1 MTEAMTVPLA
11 DDASRRRISK
21 DLDSTF
27 LVEAGAGS
35 GKTRSLVDR
44 MIALIAAG
52 RATIQTMAAVTFT
65 RKAAAQ
71 LRERFQLAIER
82 SLRDA
87 PGEGERAWDSEE
99 RERLR
104 AALRDLE
111 QGFVGT
117 IHSFC
122 ARLIRERPVECG
134 VDPEFEELEE
144 IDDAVFREACWH
156 DHLAD
161 VRVRSDDLLRRLDEV
176 GLGPADLRD
185 AFDVLAMYPEVTDPE
200 PGREE
205 PPDYKAARTEL
216 ERFLD
221 WAGKA
226 MPSEPPPSGW
236 DDLQFLMRRLFG
248 RRDRLGFK
256 DPRLLME
263 SLELLERTPK
273 PTQKCW
279 GGKDKALGFCEKYA
293 EFQARVV
300 VPALTAWREH
310 RHALALRFLTPAVAF
325 YDARRRERAKLNFGD
340 QLLLAAR
347 LLREN
352 PEVRTYFQA
361 KIRRILV
368 DEFQDTDPIQAE
380 ILFYLTGSNVNERDW
395 TRLCPVAGSLFL
407 VGDPKQSIYRFRRAD
422 IDTYNLVKRLI
433 VAGGGEVLPLVANFR
448 SLDRIG
454 GYVNG
459 VFGPKPDGNA
469 IFPAAATETQAGFAA
484 LAIRRAALPGAANG
498 VFKNPVPKV
507 RGNYERPMA
516 QADAASIAEFIVRAV
531 AGGLS
536 VQEKGPGG
544 RESPRPARAGD
555 FLVLF
560 RYKKNM
566 DIYARALEER
576 GIPYEITGSDAF
588 SESPD
593 IAAIVTLLMALV
605 DPANPVLTVAAL
617 RGIFFGVS
625 DQDLLDHRAAGG
637 SLEFAGLKP
646 PIGPASEPV
655 RRALVAL
662 REWWSFART
671 VPPSVVLER
680 ILEASGLLGY
690 LVSSEMGSSRA
701 GDVLKLVEIVRSLEA
716 EGTTSFAAVTDF
728 IADPARLRDV
738 EEISLR
744 PGRRDAV
751 RLMNLHKAKGL
762 EAPVVILAHPAG
774 MKEHEPDKHI
784 FRSGASTPRGY
795 FLFKCLKEGEFK
807 ARLVSQPVGWADVAG
822 RAAEYLEA
830 EEHRLMYVAAT
841 RAMDMLV
848 ISSYADD
855 LGPKKSWRILDDA
868 LTGEPELPL
877 PAPSL
882 TASAPSVGTA
892 VSARDI
898 AEMRRTIR
906 ERIGRASR
914 ARYRLETVT
923 SLARSGQPAVDR
935 EIEGRGREWGTA
947 VHSLL
952 HALGRAWAQEP
963 PAAGAPPVSGEELRR
978 MAGNALAAVGL
989 GREDE
994 GALAS
999 LAEAILRSE
1008 FWSRALA
1015 AARKHFEVP
1024 FSIRV
1029 GPEDPDYAGLA
1040 SAAPFVALGGAKPVA
1055 VAEKAPIFLAGAI
1068 DLAFFEGDGW
1078 IIADYKSDRVPEGGL
1093 DALVAHYRPQVDLYT
1108 RFWERI
1114 TGEKV
1119 KETGLYFTAVDR
1131 WVSIKPRGPA
1141 RRRKKISG

>member
-1 MTEAMTVPLA
+1 MTKATQAPPT
-11 DDASRRRISK
+11 DQASRSRISG
-21 DLDSTF
+21 DLDRTF

-35 GKTRSLVDR
+35 GKTKSLVDR
-44 MIALIAAG
+44 MVALLAEG

-65 RKAAAQ
+65 RKAAAH
-71 LRERFQLAIER
+71 LRERFQVAVEQ
-82 SLRDA
+82 SLREG
-87 PGEGERAWDSEE
+87 PGEGERAWDAAAKD
-99 RERLR
+99 RLR

-122 ARLIRERPVECG
+122 ARLLRERPVECG

-144 IDDAVFREACWH
+144 IDDAVFREACWQ

-161 VRVRSDDLLRRLDEV
+161 ARVRSDDLLRGLDEV

-185 AFDVLAMYPEVTDPE
+185 AFDVLAMYPEVEAPE
-200 PGREE
+200 PGRED
-205 PPDYKAARTEL
+205 PPDYETARTGL

-221 WAGKA
+221 WAGTV
-226 MPSEPPPSGW
+226 MPSEKPPSGW
-236 DDLQFLMRRLFG
+236 DDLQFLIRRLFG
-248 RRDRLGFK
+248 RRERLGFK

-263 SLELLERTPK
+263 SLELLERTPGVI
-273 PTQKCW
+273 QKCW
-279 GGKDKALGFCEKYA
+279 GGKDRALGFRDAYA
-293 EFQARVV
+293 DFQARVV
-300 VPALTAWREH
+300 APALTAWREH
-310 RHALALRFLTPAVAF
+310 RHARALRFLAPAVAF
-325 YDARRRERAKLNFGD
+325 YNSRRRERAKLNFGD

-361 KIRRILV
+361 KVRRILV
-368 DEFQDTDPIQAE
+368 DEFQDTDPVQAE
-380 ILFYLTGSNVNERDW
+380 ILFYLTGADVRERDW
-395 TRLCPVAGSLFL
+395 TRLRPVPGALFL

-448 SLDRIG
+448 SLEGIG
-454 GYVNG
+454 RFVDG
-459 VFGPKPDGNA
+459 VFGPNA
-469 IFPAAATETQAGFAA
+469 NGPGVFPAAATETQAGFAP
-484 LAIRRAALPGAANG
+484 LVTHRPVSPAAGNG
-498 VFKNPVPKV
+498 VFKSIIQKVP
-507 RGNYERPMA
+507 GNYEKPMA
-516 QADAASIAEFIVRAV
+516 RADAAAVAEFIARAV

-536 VQEKGPGG
+536 IAEKGRDG
-544 RESPRPARAGD
+544 RERPRPARTGD

-566 DIYARALEER
+566 DIYARSLEER
-576 GIPYEITGSDAF
+576 GLPYEISGSDAF

-593 IAAIVTLLMALV
+593 IGAIVTLLLALR

-617 RGIFFGVS
+617 RGVFFGVS
-625 DQDLLDHRAAGG
+625 DQDLVDHRAAGG
-637 SLEFAGLKP
+637 SLEFAGPNP
-646 PIGPASEPV
+646 PAGPAAEPV
-655 RRALVAL
+655 RRALVTL
-662 REWWSFART
+662 REWWGWTRA

-680 ILEASGLLGY
+680 VLEASGLLGY

-701 GDVLKLVEIVRSLEA
+701 GGVLKLLEIVRGLEA
-716 EGTTSFAAVTDF
+716 EGTTSFAGVADF

-738 EEISLR
+738 EEMSLR

-774 MKEHEPDKHI
+774 MREHEPDKHI
-784 FRSGASTPRGY
+784 FRSGAATPRGY
-795 FLFKCLKEGEFK
+795 FLFKCRKEGDFR

-822 RAAEYLEA
+822 RATEYLEA

-841 RAMDMLV
+841 RAKDMLV
-848 ISSYADD
+848 ISSYAVDQ
-855 LGPKKSWRILDDA
+855 GPKKAWRVLDDA
-868 LTGEPELPL
+868 LAAGPELTL
-877 PAPSL
+877 PAEVR
-882 TASAPSVGTA
+882 TAPAPPVKAA

-898 AEMRRTIR
+898 AAMRRTIR
-906 ERIGRASR
+906 ERAGRASR

-923 SLARSGQPAVDR
+923 SLARSGEASADR

-952 HALGRAWAQEP
+952 LALGRARAQEP
-963 PAAGAPPVSGEELRR
+963 AGADARPVSGDELRR

-989 GREDE
+989 DRADE
-994 GALAS
+994 GALTS
-999 LAEAILRSE
+999 LAEAILRSG
-1008 FWSRALA
+1008 FWSRAMA
-1015 AARKHFEVP
+1015 APRKHFEVP
-1024 FSIRV
+1024 FTIRV
-1029 GPEDPDYAGLA
+1029 GPEDRDYAGLA
-1040 SAAPFVALGGAKPVA
+1040 GAAPFVARGGARPVA

-1068 DLAFFEGDGW
+1068 DLAFFEGGGW
-1078 IIADYKSDRVPEGGL
+1078 VIADYKSDRVPESGL
-1093 DALVAHYRPQVDLYT
+1093 GALVAHYRPQVELYT

-1119 KETGLYFTAVDR
+1119 KETGLYFTSVDT
-1131 WVSIKPRGPA
+1131 WVSVGRING
-1141 RRRKKISG
+1141 

>member
-1 MTEAMTVPLA
+1 MTEATKAPLA
-11 DDASRRRISK
+11 DQAARSRISR
-21 DLDSTF
+21 DLDRTF

-35 GKTRSLVDR
+35 GKTKSLVDR
-44 MIALIAAG
+44 MIALIAEG

-71 LRERFQLAIER
+71 LRERFQVAIEQ
-82 SLRDA
+82 SLRGEA
-87 PGEGERAWDSEE
+87 GEGERAWDVEA

-122 ARLIRERPVECG
+122 ARLLRERPVECG
-134 VDPEFEELEE
+134 VDPEFEEIEE
-144 IDDAVFREACWH
+144 IDDAVFREACWQ

-161 VRVRSDDLLRRLDEV
+161 VRVSSDELLTGLDEV

-205 PPDYKAARTEL
+205 PPDYGAVRTEL

-221 WAGKA
+221 RAEA
-226 MPSEPPPSGW
+226 ALPAERPPSGW
-236 DDLQFLMRRLFG
+236 DKLQFLMRRLFG
-248 RRDRLGFK
+248 RREKLGFK

-263 SLELLERTPK
+263 SLELLERTPGV
-273 PTQKCW
+273 TQKCW
-279 GGKDKALGFCEKYA
+279 GGKEKALDFCGTYA
-293 EFQARVV
+293 DFQARVV

-310 RHALALRFLTPAVAF
+310 RHARALRFLAPAVAF

-352 PEVRTYFQA
+352 PEVRAYFQA

-380 ILFYLTGSNVNERDW
+380 ILFYLAGADVHEQDW
-395 TRLCPVAGSLFL
+395 TRLRPVPGSLFL

-433 VAGGGEVLPLVANFR
+433 VSGGGEVLPLVANFR
-448 SLDRIG
+448 SLDGIG
-454 GYVNG
+454 RFVNG
-459 VFGPKPDGNA
+459 VFEPKPGGRA
-469 IFPAAATETQAGFAA
+469 VFPVPATDIQAGFAP
-484 LAIRRAALPGAANG
+484 LVTRRRACGAAETG

-507 RGNYERPMA
+507 PGDHDKPMA
-516 QADAASIAEFIVRAV
+516 QADAASIAEFIDRAI

-536 VQEKGPGG
+536 VAGKGEDR
-544 RESPRPARAGD
+544 RERLRPALAGD

-566 DIYARALEER
+566 DIYARSLEER
-576 GIPYEITGSDAF
+576 GIPYEISGSDGF

-593 IAAIVTLLMALV
+593 IAAIVTLLQALK
-605 DPANPVLTVAAL
+605 DPANPVLAVAAL

-637 SLEFAGLKP
+637 ALEFAGLAP
-646 PIGPASEPV
+646 PAGPAAEPV
-655 RRALVAL
+655 RRALVTL
-662 REWWSFART
+662 REWWGWTRT

-680 ILEASGLLGY
+680 VLEASGLLGY

-701 GDVLKLVEIVRSLEA
+701 GDVLKLVEIVRSLET
-716 EGTTSFAAVTDF
+716 EGTTSFATVTDF

-784 FRSGASTPRGY
+784 FRTGASTPRGY
-795 FLFKCLKEGEFK
+795 FLFKCRREGEYK
-807 ARLVSQPVGWADVAG
+807 ARLISQPVGWDNVAG
-822 RAAEYLEA
+822 LAAEYLEA

-841 RAMDMLV
+841 RARDALV
-848 ISSYADD
+848 ISSYAVDQ
-855 LGPKKSWRILDDA
+855 GAKKAWRILDDA
-868 LTGEPELPL
+868 LAGVPELSL
-877 PAPSL
+877 PAPARPAPV
-882 TASAPSVGTA
+882 ASERAA

-898 AEMRRTIR
+898 QAMRRTIR
-906 ERIGRASR
+906 ERTGQASR

-923 SLARSGQPAVDR
+923 SLARSGQPSVDR

-952 HALGRAWAQEP
+952 HTLGRAWAQMP
-963 PAAGAPPVSGEELRR
+963 AGAAAKPVSDDELRR

-989 GREDE
+989 DREDE
-994 GALAS
+994 GALTS
-999 LAEAILRSE
+999 LAGAIVRSE
-1008 FWSRALA
+1008 FWSRAMA
-1015 AARKHFEVP
+1015 ASRKHFEVP

-1029 GPEDPDYAGLA
+1029 GPEDRDYAGLA
-1040 SAAPFVALGGAKPVA
+1040 GAAPFVALGGAKPVA

-1068 DLAFFEGDGW
+1068 DLAFFEGGGW
-1078 IIADYKSDRVPEGGL
+1078 VIADYKSDRVPEGGL
-1093 DALVAHYRPQVDLYT
+1093 EALVAHYRPQVELYT

-1119 KETGLYFTAVDR
+1119 NETGLYFTAVDT
-1131 WVSIKPRGPA
+1131 WVSV
-1141 RRRKKISG
+1141 RRISG

>member
-1 MTEAMTVPLA
+1 E
-11 DDASRRRISK
+11 
-21 DLDSTF
+21 
-27 LVEAGAGS
+27 E
-35 GKTRSLVDR
+35 
-44 MIALIAAG
+44 
-52 RATIQTMAAVTFT
+52 
-65 RKAAAQ
+65 
-71 LRERFQLAIER
+71 
-82 SLRDA
+82 
-87 PGEGERAWDSEE
+87 ERAWDAEAKD
-99 RERLR
+99 RLR

-122 ARLIRERPVECG
+122 ARLLRERPVECG
-134 VDPEFEELEE
+134 LDPEFEELEE
-144 IDDAVFREACWH
+144 IDDAVFREACWQ

-161 VRVRSDDLLRRLDEV
+161 VRVRSDDLLRGLDEV

-185 AFDVLAMYPEVTDPE
+185 AFDVLAMYPEVREPE

-205 PPDYKAARTEL
+205 PPDYGTARAEL

-221 WAGKA
+221 GAATA
-226 MPSEPPPSGW
+226 MPSERPPSGW

-248 RRDRLGFK
+248 RRERLGFK

-263 SLELLERTPK
+263 SLELLERTPGV
-273 PTQKCW
+273 TQKCW
-279 GGKDKALGFCEKYA
+279 GGKDRALGFCETYA
-293 EFQARVV
+293 DFQARAV

-310 RHALALRFLTPAVAF
+310 RHARALRFLAPAVAF

-352 PEVRTYFQA
+352 PEVRAYFQA
-361 KIRRILV
+361 KVRRILV

-380 ILFYLTGSNVNERDW
+380 ILFYLTGADLHERDW
-395 TRLCPVAGSLFL
+395 TRLRPVPGSLFL

-433 VAGGGEVLPLVANFR
+433 VSGGGEVLPLLANFR
-448 SLDRIG
+448 SVDDIG
-454 GYVNG
+454 RFVNG
-459 VFGPKPDGNA
+459 VFGPGPDGRA
-469 IFPAAATETQAGFAA
+469 VFPAAATDTQAGFAP
-484 LAIRRAALPGAANG
+484 LLTRRASPAAGNG
-498 VFKNPVPKV
+498 VFRNTIPKV
-507 RGNYERPMA
+507 PGNYEKPMA
-516 QADAASIAEFIVRAV
+516 RADAASIAEFIARGV

-536 VQEKGPGG
+536 VAEKGRGG
-544 RESPRPARAGD
+544 RERLRPAQAGD

-566 DIYARALEER
+566 DIYARSLEER
-576 GIPYEITGSDAF
+576 GIPYEISGSDAF

-593 IAAIVTLLMALV
+593 IAAIVTLLLALK

-625 DQDLLDHRAAGG
+625 DQALLDHRAAGG
-637 SLEFAGLKP
+637 SFEFAGLKP
-646 PIGPASEPV
+646 PTGPASEPV
-655 RRALVAL
+655 RRALVTL
-662 REWWSFART
+662 REWWGWTRT

-680 ILEASGLLGY
+680 VLEASGLLGY

-701 GDVLKLVEIVRSLEA
+701 GDVLKLLEIVRGLES
-716 EGTTSFAAVTDF
+716 EGTTSFATVTDF

-774 MKEHEPDKHI
+774 LREHEPDKHI
-784 FRSGASTPRGY
+784 FRTGAAAPRGY
-795 FLFKCLKEGEFK
+795 FLFKCRKEGDFK
-807 ARLVSQPVGWADVAG
+807 PRLVSQPVGWAEVAG
-822 RAAEYLEA
+822 LAAEYLEA

-841 RAMDMLV
+841 RAKDSLV
-848 ISSYADD
+848 ISSYAVDQ
-855 LGPKKSWRILDDA
+855 GPKKAWRILDDGLA
-868 LTGEPELPL
+868 GEPELSL
-877 PAPSL
+877 PAQAR
-882 TASAPSVGTA
+882 TAPAPPESAA

-898 AEMRRTIR
+898 AAMRRTIR
-906 ERIGRASR
+906 ERTGRASR

-923 SLARSGQPAVDR
+923 SLARSGEPSAER

-952 HALGRAWAQEP
+952 HALGRAWAQKP
-963 PAAGAPPVSGEELRR
+963 PGAGAWPVSGEELRR
-978 MAGNALAAVGL
+978 MAGNALASVGL
-989 GREDE
+989 ERADED
-994 GALAS
+994 ALAS
-999 LAEAILRSE
+999 LAGAILRSE
-1008 FWSRALA
+1008 FWSRAMA
-1015 AARKHFEVP
+1015 AERKHFEVP

-1029 GPEDPDYAGLA
+1029 GPGDRDYAGLA
-1040 SAAPFVALGGAKPVA
+1040 SAAPFVARGGARPVA

-1068 DLAFFEGDGW
+1068 DLAFFASGGW
-1078 IIADYKSDRVPEGGL
+1078 VIADYKSDRVPEGGL
-1093 DALVAHYRPQVDLYT
+1093 ETLVAHYRPQVELYT

-1114 TGEKV
+1114 TGETV
-1119 KETGLYFTAVDR
+1119 TETGLYFTAVDK
-1131 WVSIKPRGPA
+1131 WVSV
-1141 RRRKKISG
+1141 RRISG